1 MATATEPRWL
11 AGLEKLGEGS
21 YRDPATGLD
30 VVVGKTFWR
39 RHTRVR
45 FSGSDPF
52 VRAMVIIK
60 PRLRCTTRCEHP
72 TALLD
77 FGLLNS
83 RRGWRGR
90 TMRREENDMNKRLRP
105 AIIYLADHCVPY

>member
-60 PRLRCTTRCEHP
+60 PRLRVYYEV
-72 TALLD
+72 
-77 FGLLNS
+77 
-83 RRGWRGR
+83 R
-90 TMRREENDMNKRLRP
+90 TSDSAARLR
-105 AIIYLADHCVPY
+105 AIELAARLARAYNETGGK